1 MLDTPNLL
9 VTDDD
14 MAFRQ
19 VVCEGLVRR
28 GYRVTEACD
37 GEEALDVMQRD
48 EIHVALVDLHMP
60 RLTGLD
66 VMRRLY
72 DKPVSPPLVLMS
84 AELDDAVRAEA
95 KRMRAFDVLSK
106 PVRMQHLAG
115 VIGQILES
123 VYDWRPVSS

>member
-123 VYDWRPVSS
+123 VYDWRPASS

>member
-72 DKPVSPPLVLMS
+72 D
-84 AELDDAVRAEA
+84 
-95 KRMRAFDVLSK
+95 LSLI
-106 PVRMQHLAG
+106 H
-115 VIGQILES
+115 I
-123 VYDWRPVSS
+123 

>member
-115 VIGQILES
+115 VIGHILES
-123 VYDWRPVSS
+123 VYDWRPASS